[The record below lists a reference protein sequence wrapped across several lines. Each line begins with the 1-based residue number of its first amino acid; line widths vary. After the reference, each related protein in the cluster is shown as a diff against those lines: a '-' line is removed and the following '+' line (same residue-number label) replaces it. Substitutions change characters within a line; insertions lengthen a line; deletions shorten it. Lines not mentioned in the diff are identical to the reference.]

1 MEVVVFAGERD
12 ELERFEEVVDEWSQR
27 LLADVRAADLPGDYF
42 DRWRDTAA
50 RLSEAIDHAVP
61 PSLDSD
67 RLAEIRGEL
76 MAILRT
82 VASYDRER
90 PLDSLE
96 GALLHLEAIRH
107 VVRDMLD
114 AHVADQHD
122 ARALVAGLQ
131 RTLPRMNRR
140 DLGRL
145 LGVSERSVQRV
156 LASADPVEPT
166 RRLLMISRLVA
177 LLSRGWTPEG
187 VVAWFSRPRPELGGQ
202 STLDVIDDP
211 VHEQEIV
218 SLARYGRAQHGS

>member
-1 MEVVVFAGERD
+1 MVVFAGERD
-12 ELERFEEVVDEWSQR
+12 ELERFEEVVDEWSRR
-27 LLADVRAADLPGDYF
+27 LLEDVQSAQLPSDYF
-42 DRWRDTAA
+42 DRWRETAG
-50 RLSEAIDHAVP
+50 RLSEAIDQAVP
-61 PSLDSD
+61 PSLDAD
-67 RLAEIRGEL
+67 LLAGIRGEL
-76 MAILRT
+76 LSILRT
-82 VASYDRER
+82 VSSYDRER

-96 GALLHLEAIRH
+96 GALLHLEAIRQ

-122 ARALVAGLQ
+122 ARALVTALQ
-131 RTLPRMNRR
+131 RALPRMNRR

-177 LLSRGWTPEG
+177 LLSHGWTPEG
-187 VVAWFSRPRPELGGQ
+187 VVAWFSRPRRELEGQ
-202 STLDVIDDP
+202 RVLDVIDDP